1 MACVYIVV
9 GKIASGKTTWA
20 CEFDEEK
27 SIVLSHDELM
37 LYLSDDCEGRA
48 AHVDRANRIS
58 KYFASVCKDLVKLD
72 ISPILDYG
80 FWTRGERDLL
90 KEELTKYG
98 IPYKLMYI
106 KCEENKRIE
115 RLEKRN
121 QSLSSSQQREYIIPP
136 TLRERLDGFFEE
148 PSEDENAVVVISE

>member
-1 MACVYIVV
+1 MSCVYIVV
-9 GKIASGKTTWA
+9 GKVASGKTTWA
-20 CEFDEEK
+20 CSFTEEK

-37 LYLSDDCEGRA
+37 LYLSDNCEGRA

-58 KYFASVCKDLVKLD
+58 KYFASVCKDLVNLG

-80 FWTRGERDLL
+80 FWTRMERNLI
-90 KEELTKYG
+90 KEELSKYG
-98 IPYKLMYI
+98 IPYKMIYV
-106 KCEENKRIE
+106 KCEDSIRIE

-136 TLRERLDGFFEE
+136 ALRERLDGFFEE
-148 PSEDENAVVVISE
+148 PSEDEEVIVVESN